1 MFLRILLLGYERI
14 AGKKVTENSPTLVSA
29 WGFFFFSFLVFFPFF
44 NTITLHSILLSLIS
58 GSIYSLSFVL
68 YTYAL
73 KHEDTSVVAPI
84 YNLNVLFL
92 IPLGFIFLGEKI
104 TVFKILGALLM
115 IYGVSFLKKGENL
128 RMSYLNLL
136 KSKGAL
142 AMLVSSILMAFGR
155 IVDKKITSNLSPISY
170 SVSVYLVISTYI
182 FVYGILAKN
191 DLKTYGNL
199 IKYKL
204 VYLIFAGICNAYSYV
219 ALLNAFKYIDVS
231 IAEPVSM
238 LSTFV
243 TIIFAKLVFKEKVGV
258 RTIGAL
264 ALILGA
270 VIIMRG

>member
-1 MFLRILLLGYERI
+1 MSLRILLLGYERI

-44 NTITLHSILLSLIS
+44 NTITLDSLLLSLIS

-73 KHEDTSVVAPI
+73 KYEDTSVVAPI
-84 YNLNVLFL
+84 YNLNVFFL
-92 IPLGFIFLGEKI
+92 IPLGFIFLGERI

-128 RMSYLNLL
+128 KLSYLNLL

-170 SVSVYLVISTYI
+170 SVSIYLVISTYI
-182 FVYGILAKN
+182 FIYGILAKN
-191 DLKTYGNL
+191 DLKAYGML
-199 IKYKL
+199 IKNKF
-204 VYLIFAGICNAYSYV
+204 VYLILAGICNAYSYV

-243 TIIFAKLVFKEKVGV
+243 TIIFAKFVFKEKVGV
-258 RTIGAL
+258 RTIGAI